1 MASKTTYIPRYLLPQ
16 YGALWRTATRST
28 AITRPLNAEL
38 GQVLVRY
45 ASKTATSK
53 ATPAAKVV
61 APKAASTKAS
71 SKSAASKAAK
81 HSAPTK
87 PPAKTTTTKSSTTKA
102 APKVAPVAAAVPK
115 TPVPK
120 TPTPPA
126 VPKSAAPTP
135 KPAVKTDAAPETPP
149 PAAKPAAA
157 VDPSKPLVLEKPERF
172 NPPSHGARLP
182 RSTPKHYGGAMSDA
196 EIQAQTVKTYPG
208 LPPPPNT
215 WTHWFIHSR
224 GIHLLITLG
233 TLTSLA
239 VYTFMENFKATSPY
253 ADMVPPISEFPRH
266 PFQYIGVL
274 IDILK
279 LNVERESAI
288 TAEKR
293 RQRVEDVAK
302 RNEYRKAHGLEPATG
317 FLWAKADDSGNKL
330 ESVEAQPTVEP
341 TPVPAAQPVERQPEA
356 SPAAEFTPEGKRK
369 KFLGIF

>member
-1 MASKTTYIPRYLLPQ
+1 MDT
-16 YGALWRTATRST
+16 
-28 AITRPLNAEL
+28 
-38 GQVLVRY
+38 LVYTQSR
-45 ASKTATSK
+45 
-53 ATPAAKVV
+53 
-61 APKAASTKAS
+61 
-71 SKSAASKAAK
+71 
-81 HSAPTK
+81 HSPIHYFGE
-87 PPAKTTTTKSSTTKA
+87 SFLSILR
-102 APKVAPVAAAVPK
+102 AAV
-115 TPVPK
+115 
-120 TPTPPA
+120 
-126 VPKSAAPTP
+126 S
-135 KPAVKTDAAPETPP
+135 
-149 PAAKPAAA
+149 
-157 VDPSKPLVLEKPERF
+157 LL
-172 NPPSHGARLP
+172 
-182 RSTPKHYGGAMSDA
+182 
-196 EIQAQTVKTYPG
+196 TY
-208 LPPPPNT
+208 LQ
-215 WTHWFIHSR
+215 
-224 GIHLLITLG
+224 G

-253 ADMVPPISEFPRH
+253 ADMVPPISEFSRH

-341 TPVPAAQPVERQPEA
+341 TPVPAVQPAEQQPEA